1 MRRSVLPRLIALPDG
16 AATAAQKT
24 AWKAHLASLP
34 PLPQGPAAK
43 KTFNAQKILPIAK
56 GDGFPTTGKGQ
67 RSNSENTEMYVAH
80 PFRLYGVGKKTDIT
94 LAQQAYA
101 ERHSPCNDGWCQVRH
116 KPPHDGLPLKELSR
130 EALGKTLVSPFS
142 GLSILSSSRFC
153 SRAALRI
160 SSRRRC

>member
-1 MRRSVLPRLIALPDG
+1 MLPRLIALPDG

-101 ERHSPCNDGWCQVRH
+101 ERHSPCNNGWCQVRH
-116 KPPHDGLPLKELSR
+116 NPPHEM
-130 EALGKTLVSPFS
+130 
-142 GLSILSSSRFC
+142 FC
-153 SRAALRI
+153 S
-160 SSRRRC
+160 

>member
-1 MRRSVLPRLIALPDG
+1 MLGLLGVRRSVLPRLIALPDG
-16 AATAAQKT
+16 AATAAQKA

-116 KPPHDGLPLKELSR
+116 KPPHDGLILK
-130 EALGKTLVSPFS
+130 VSQEKLWARLWSFEWFAS
-142 GLSILSSSRFC
+142 EST
-153 SRAALRI
+153 AQ
-160 SSRRRC
+160 

>member
-1 MRRSVLPRLIALPDG
+1 MQSRRRSVLPRLIALPDG
-16 AATAAQKT
+16 PATAAQKT

-116 KPPHDGLPLKELSR
+116 NPPHGSLLLKALSR
-130 EALGKTLVSPFS
+130 EALGTTLVSRIHS
-142 GLSILSSSRFC
+142 LKQSLVC
-153 SRAALRI
+153 LLCRI